1 MQQLNLHPRYVKDAR
16 AHAENHFDFQ
26 AMFYLDIGDVRV
38 ALFLPAAA
46 YEAAERAA
54 AALNEALA
62 MPFPEPVDDEAAEA
76 S

>member
-1 MQQLNLHPRYVKDAR
+1 MNQFCLHPRGVKGAR
-16 AHAENHFDFQ
+16 AHAEKHFEFQ
-26 AMFYLDIGDVRV
+26 TCFYLDVGDVRIV
-38 ALFLPAAA
+38 VFLPPAA

-62 MPFPEPVDDEAAEA
+62 MPFPEPVDDETAEA